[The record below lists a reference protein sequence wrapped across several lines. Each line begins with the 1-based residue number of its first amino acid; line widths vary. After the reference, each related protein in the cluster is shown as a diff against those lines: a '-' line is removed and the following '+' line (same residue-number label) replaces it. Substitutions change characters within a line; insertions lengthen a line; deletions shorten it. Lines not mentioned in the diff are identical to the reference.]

1 MGYIK
6 EFSNALEA
14 KLSSLPEEARKEIVT
29 FAAQEVLTSYRNGL
43 RDAKR
48 DRLPAKTDERSSPR
62 RQERDAA
69 PRSRRNYQQR

>member
-6 EFSNALEA
+6 EFSNTLEA

-29 FAAQEVLTSYRNGL
+29 FVAHEVLTSYRNGL

-48 DRLPAKTDERSSPR
+48 DRPPAKTDERSSPR
-62 RQERDAA
+62 RREGDGAR
-69 PRSRRNYQQR
+69 RSRRNYQQR